1 MAYRRNTSSGYTN
14 RKIKE
19 SFTIVNDEIAS
30 ANALLNSYNV
40 LCEHKRQE
48 VKNLNNGISKL
59 ETIISRFKNN
69 NEEYLKIKKTVEEE
83 VSRFLKDG
91 KVLLQFAV
99 ASVIES
105 LRRNSNKH
113 NNLLVSSTSASSIST
128 PPQGSILSHI
138 EAYKDVILDEAKRLH
153 DNLLTHF
160 TNSIIDN
167 AAGASSSDPN
177 LSSIFPRPPN
187 QSNTYS
193 IEEQGSFHNSQ
204 DNIAD

>member
-91 KVLLQFAV
+91 KVLLQFGLE
-99 ASVIES
+99 SVIEAI
-105 LRRNSNKH
+105 RRNPDEYND
-113 NNLLVSSTSASSIST
+113 LLVSNTSASST
-128 PPQGSILSHI
+128 VGQGSILSHI

-193 IEEQGSFHNSQ
+193 IEEQGSFHNSE